1 MSTQS
6 IISKKFN
13 GIIWRIEIDEITNT
27 LFIEIR
33 NNEDRNVFF
42 AAINLKTADV
52 YFEEFT
58 TPEKWL
64 TGIEAAFNNVLL
76 LHYYQSETGPV
87 HKGLLA
93 IDALTSEILWSNY
106 NFAFDHLS
114 VNGPIIYDT
123 RVQPRKL
130 FLADIHTGV
139 TRGIFDASVNKELIN
154 NIILP
159 QLIGFDELLLKLI
172 PAQPVGNMV
181 HYLEYNNFRIVSLHA
196 LKDDRLTQSLFIVD
210 GVGNVVYD
218 DLLNHDI
225 QKIQPEAFMMYN
237 NYLLYIKNKSE
248 LKVISL

>member
-1 MSTQS
+1 MSTQPF
-6 IISKKFN
+6 ISKSFN
-13 GIIWRIEIDEITNT
+13 GIIWRIEIDEITDS
-27 LFIEIR
+27 LFVEIR
-33 NNEDRNVFF
+33 NNEDRNASF

-52 YFEEFT
+52 YFEALT

-64 TGIEAAFNNVLL
+64 TGIETAFNNVLL

-93 IDALTSEILWSNY
+93 IDASTGETLWSNY

-114 VNGPIIYDT
+114 VNGPVIYDT
-123 RVQPRKL
+123 RVQPRKS
-130 FLADIHTGV
+130 FLADIRTGV
-139 TRGIFDASVNKELIN
+139 TGSVFDASVNKELIN

-159 QLIGFDELLLKLI
+159 QLTGFDELLLKPI
-172 PAQPVGNMV
+172 PLQPVGNMV

-196 LKDDRLTQSLFIVD
+196 LKDNRLTQSLFIFD
-210 GVGNVVYD
+210 GVDVIYD

>member
-1 MSTQS
+1 MTVQS
-6 IISKKFN
+6 IISKRFN
-13 GIIWRIEIDEITNT
+13 GIIWRIEVDKITDT

-33 NNEDRNVFF
+33 NNEDRNVSF
-42 AAINLKTADV
+42 AALNLKTANV
-52 YFEEFT
+52 YFEGLI

-76 LHYYQSETGPV
+76 LHYYQSETGPA

-93 IDALTSEILWSNY
+93 IDTLTGETLWSNY

-114 VNGPIIYDT
+114 VDGAVIYDT

-130 FLADIHTGV
+130 FLADIRTGV
-139 TRGIFDASVNKELIN
+139 TGSVFDASVNKELIN

-159 QLIGFDELLLKLI
+159 QLTGFDELLIKLT
-172 PAQPVGNMV
+172 AVQPVGNLV

-196 LKDDRLTQSLFIVD
+196 PKDDRLTQSLFIVD
-210 GVGNVVYD
+210 GVDVIYD